1 MSQRVLILFVHPA
14 LEKSKA
20 GRALGRAV
28 RRLEGVTFRDLYE
41 EYPDFAID
49 VRREQQLLLEHDVI
63 VFQHPFYWYSSPA
76 LLKEWQDQVLEH
88 GWAYG
93 HGGEQLEGKS
103 LLTVITAGG
112 RREAYRRGGH
122 NHFTVHELLAP
133 YEQTARLCGMHYLP
147 PFVVHGTGH
156 LEAED
161 LERHAAD
168 YRKLIEALVRGA
180 DLATCPRSY
189 ANRDD
194 DTWADSGRTD
204 QSDPYSVELHDGR

>member
-1 MSQRVLILFVHPA
+1 MSQSVLILFVHPA

-28 RRLEGVTFRDLYE
+28 RGLDGVTFRDLYE

-49 VRREQQLLLEHDVI
+49 VQSEQQLLLEHDVI

-93 HGGEQLEGKS
+93 QGGEALKGKL
-103 LLTVITAGG
+103 LLTAITAGG
-112 RREAYRRGGH
+112 RQEAYRRGGY
-122 NHFTVHELLAP
+122 NHFTIHELLTP
-133 YEQTARLCGMHYLP
+133 YEQTARLCGMNYLP

-156 LEAED
+156 LNAKD
-161 LERHAAD
+161 LEQSAAE
-168 YRKLIEALVRGA
+168 YRALIEKLVSGY
-180 DLATCPRSY
+180 DMSTCPRSY

-194 DTWADSGRTD
+194 DSWEDSGRTP